1 MTINSINVSGNV
13 GKDCELRVTQNG
25 KNIASFSIAVT
36 QGYGEHEKT
45 SWLTCRIFGKT
56 AEGLQPYIKKG
67 DLITVS
73 GEYVTE
79 EWEKDGVKRLTPTI
93 IVNQVQLQRKGNNQ
107 QPSQPNNSPA
117 PQTQNEPPMDFDDDI
132 PF

>member
-1 MTINSINVSGNV
+1 MAINSINVSGNV

-79 EWEKDGVKRLTPTI
+79 EWEKDGVKRLSPTI

-107 QPSQPNNSPA
+107 QQQRPNPVKQPT
-117 PQTQNEPPMDFDDDI
+117 QTQSEDFIEDDI

>member
-1 MTINSINVSGNV
+1 MAINSINVSGNV
-13 GKDCELRVTQNG
+13 GKNCELRVTQNG

-79 EWEKDGVKRLTPTI
+79 EWEKDGVKRLSPTI

-107 QPSQPNNSPA
+107 QQQRPNPVKQPT
-117 PQTQNEPPMDFDDDI
+117 QTQSEDFIEDDI

>member
-1 MTINSINVSGNV
+1 MAINSINVSGNV

-25 KNIASFSIAVT
+25 KNIASFSLAIT

-56 AEGLQPYIKKG
+56 AEKLQPYIKKG
-67 DLITVS
+67 DLITVN

-79 EWEKDGVKRLTPTI
+79 EWEKDGVKRLSPTI
-93 IVNQVQLQRKGNNQ
+93 IVNQIQLQRKGNNQ
-107 QPSQPNNSPA
+107 QSQQPINRLV
-117 PQTQNEPPMDFDDDI
+117 QQNEPPVDFDDNI

>member
-1 MTINSINVSGNV
+1 MAINSINVSGNV

-25 KNIASFSIAVT
+25 KNIASFSLAVT

-79 EWEKDGVKRLTPTI
+79 EWEKDGVKRLSPTI
-93 IVNQVQLQRKGNNQ
+93 IVNQIQLQRKSNNQ
-107 QPSQPNNSPA
+107 QSQQPINHPI
-117 PQTQNEPPMDFDDDI
+117 PQDEPPTEFDDNSI

>member
-1 MTINSINVSGNV
+1 MAINNINVSGNV

-79 EWEKDGVKRLTPTI
+79 EWEKDGVKRLSPTI

-107 QPSQPNNSPA
+107 QQQQPNQVKPST
-117 PQTQNEPPMDFDDDI
+117 QTQSEEFIDDGI

>member
-1 MTINSINVSGNV
+1 MAINSINVSGNV

-25 KNIASFSIAVT
+25 KYIASFSIAVT

-79 EWEKDGVKRLTPTI
+79 EWEKDGVKRLSPTI

-107 QPSQPNNSPA
+107 QQQRPNPVKQPT
-117 PQTQNEPPMDFDDDI
+117 QTQSEDFIEDDI

>member
-1 MTINSINVSGNV
+1 MAINSINVSGNV

-79 EWEKDGVKRLTPTI
+79 EWEKDGVKRLSPTI

-107 QPSQPNNSPA
+107 QQQRPNPVKQPT
-117 PQTQNEPPMDFDDDI
+117 QTQSEDFIEDDI
-132 PF
+132 SF

>member
-1 MTINSINVSGNV
+1 MAINSINVSGNV

-79 EWEKDGVKRLTPTI
+79 EWEKDGVKRLSPTI

-107 QPSQPNNSPA
+107 QQQRPNPVKQPA
-117 PQTQNEPPMDFDDDI
+117 QTQSEDFIEDDI